1 MLVAFLVETAY
12 SGYMK
17 RFILV
22 LLGVLVVGGGLGVWN
37 NRVAIREW
45 WEDRQKPVLP
55 EAQGYAPP
63 AASST
68 LPAIKP
74 TSTRPT
80 PTKPVVT
87 PTSTQP
93 TAPTAAPSSSTLPK
107 EINLAVPF
115 LSQAPKMDWSY
126 PYQEACEEASAI
138 MVDAFYRGQKS
149 FTPDAG
155 DKAILGLVEYEKNL
169 FGYYEDT
176 TAEETAK
183 LIREY
188 FGYKNVLV
196 EPLESMDEVKEM
208 VAKGRPV
215 ILPASGKDLGNPN
228 FRNGGPPYHMLVVK
242 GYTADGTW
250 ITNDP
255 GTRRGA
261 DYIYAN
267 DVLWNAVHDWNGGNV
282 RQGAKYMIVV
292 MP

>member
-1 MLVAFLVETAY
+1 
-12 SGYMK
+12 MK

-22 LLGVLVVGGGLGVWN
+22 LFGVVVIGGGLGAWN
-37 NRVAIREW
+37 NRVAIHEW
-45 WEDRQKPVLP
+45 WEDRQRPALP

-63 AASST
+63 AVSSST
-68 LPAIKP
+68 IPAVKP
-74 TSTRPT
+74 TSTRPSPVKPPAT
-80 PTKPVVT
+80 VPSTKPT
-87 PTSTQP
+87 TSTTP
-93 TAPTAAPSSSTLPK
+93 VVSAWPN

-155 DKAILGLVEYEKNL
+155 DQAILSLVAYEKNL

-196 EPLESMDEVKEM
+196 EKLESMDEVKEM

-215 ILPASGKDLGNPN
+215 ILPASGKDLQNPN

-242 GYTADGTW
+242 GYTADGSW

-261 DYIYAN
+261 DYLYAN
-267 DVLWNAVHDWNGGNV
+267 DVLWNAIHDWNGGNV